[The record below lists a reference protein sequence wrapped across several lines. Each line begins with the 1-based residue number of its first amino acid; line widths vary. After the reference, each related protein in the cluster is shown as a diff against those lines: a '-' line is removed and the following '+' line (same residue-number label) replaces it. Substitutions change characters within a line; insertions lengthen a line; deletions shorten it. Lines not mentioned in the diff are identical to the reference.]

1 VIGHRARPAIRALL
15 AGALLVAGCGGAD
28 RPFDKVA
35 LIPSY
40 WEIVRVSGTDLVGAT
55 LPILTIGRSNSARVA
70 LTCGEIDFQYN
81 ADTDGAALS
90 FGEQRV
96 ATACEAPPDNND
108 TAIRSA
114 IGAVQAWRVVSETS
128 IELLGRDGKAVLSL
142 QATTCDCPHQPP
154 GSGRPTSS

>member
-1 VIGHRARPAIRALL
+1 VTAVSQALRAVLSFAVLL
-15 AGALLVAGCGGAD
+15 GGCAGSS

-40 WEIVRVSGTDLVGAT
+40 WEIVCMQGSDVVGDP

-70 LTCGEIDFQYN
+70 LTCGEVDLRYT

-96 ATACEAPPDNND
+96 VPACDQPADQQD
-108 TAIRSA
+108 AMIRAAITS
-114 IGAVQAWRVVSETS
+114 VQAWRVISDTD
-128 IELLGRDGKAVLSL
+128 IELLGRDGTALLSL
-142 QATTCDCPHQPP
+142 QATSCNCPHQPP
-154 GSGRPTSS
+154 GTGAPTSS

>member
-1 VIGHRARPAIRALL
+1 MIGHRARPAIRALL
-15 AGALLVAGCGGAD
+15 AVALLVAGCGNAD

-40 WEIVRVSGTDLVGAT
+40 WEIVRASGTDLVGVT
-55 LPILTIGRSNSARVA
+55 LPVLTIGRSSSARVA
-70 LTCGEIDFQYN
+70 LTCGEIDFQYT
-81 ADTDGAALS
+81 ADADGAALS

-96 ATACEAPPDNND
+96 ATACVAPPDQRD
-108 TAIRSA
+108 IAVRGA

-128 IELLGRDGKAVLSL
+128 IELLDRDGRAVLSL

-154 GSGRPTSS
+154 GTGRPTPS

>member
-1 VIGHRARPAIRALL
+1 MCVLL
-15 AGALLVAGCGGAD
+15 AIALLVAGCGGGS

-35 LIPSY
+35 LIPST
-40 WEIVRVSGTDLVGAT
+40 WEIVRVSGADLVGAT

-81 ADTDGAALS
+81 ADTDGAALG

-96 ATACEAPPDNND
+96 AAACETAPDQGD
-108 TAIRSA
+108 IAVRRA
-114 IGAVQAWRVVSETS
+114 IGAVEAWRAVSDTS
-128 IELLGRDGKAVLSL
+128 IELLDGHGQAVLSL

-154 GSGRPTSS
+154 GTGGPTSS

>member
-1 VIGHRARPAIRALL
+1 MPALL

-96 ATACEAPPDNND
+96 ATACETPPDEKD
-108 TAIRSA
+108 IAVRSA
-114 IGAVQAWRVVSETS
+114 IGAVKGWRVVSDTS
-128 IELLGRDGKAVLSL
+128 IELLDGRGQAVLSL

-154 GSGRPTSS
+154 GTGQPTSS